1 MQHLSYYNKYTYK
14 LVEKIVMWVEKYR
27 PKSLSDVLGQEN
39 IVNRLQA
46 FVNERNK
53 MPHFLFAGP
62 AGVGK
67 TSSALALA
75 RDIFGDSFSENYK
88 ELNASDERGIK
99 IVREDI
105 KNYASIAPS
114 AGAPFRILVLDE
126 ADNMTADAQQAL
138 RRTMEKYKKIRFIL
152 IANYSSK
159 IIPPIQ
165 SRTAVFRFR
174 PIADKL
180 IEEKIARICKSESIT
195 ATETAIQSLKEISN
209 GDMRQLLNLLQA
221 ASIISSN
228 ITEDIVNDIA
238 GKADPNEVKKIISIL
253 VNKKM
258 GGFQE
263 ARQKLRSLLY
273 TVGISGKDLIG
284 QINSALL
291 RSNEID
297 NKQLIEMIKAVS
309 EIDFRLTEGANEEI
323 QLTYLLSQFITILS

>member
-1 MQHLSYYNKYTYK
+1 
-14 LVEKIVMWVEKYR
+14 MWVEKYR
-27 PKSLSDVLGQEN
+27 PKSLSDVLGQDH

-46 FVNERNK
+46 FVNEKEK

-75 RDIFGDSFSENYK
+75 RDIFGDLFQENYK

-99 IVREDI
+99 IVRENI
-105 KNYASIAPS
+105 KNYASIKPS
-114 AGAPFRILVLDE
+114 FGVPFRILVLDE
-126 ADNMTADAQQAL
+126 ADNMTSDAQQAL
-138 RRTMEKYKKIRFIL
+138 RRTMEKYKKIRFVL

-174 PIADKL
+174 PISEKL
-180 IEEKIARICKSESIT
+180 IAEKIKKIAELEALQIE
-195 ATETAIQSLKEISN
+195 ETAITSLIEISN

-221 ASIISSN
+221 CSIISN
-228 ITEDIVNDIA
+228 NVTNEIVNDIA
-238 GKADPNEVKKIISIL
+238 GKADPNEIKKIIDLLI
-253 VNKKM
+253 NKKM
-258 GGFQE
+258 NGFQE
-263 ARQKLRSLLY
+263 ARNKLRSLLF

-284 QINSALL
+284 QIHSVLLKINS
-291 RSNEID
+291 ID
-297 NKQLIEMIKAVS
+297 NTKLIEMIKAVS

-323 QLTYLLSQFITILS
+323 QLTYLLTKFITILN

>member
-1 MQHLSYYNKYTYK
+1 
-14 LVEKIVMWVEKYR
+14 MWVEKYR
-27 PKSLSDVLGQEN
+27 PKTLTDVLGQDH

-46 FVNERNK
+46 FVHEKSK

-114 AGAPFRILVLDE
+114 FGAPFRILVLDE
-126 ADNMTADAQQAL
+126 ADNMTSDAQQAL

-180 IEEKIARICKSESIT
+180 IEEKIKKICQTESIT
-195 ATETAIQSLKEISN
+195 VSDSAVKSLIEISS

-221 ASIISSN
+221 CSIITNNVS
-228 ITEDIVNDIA
+228 EDVVNDIA
-238 GKADPNEVKKIISIL
+238 GKADPNEVKKIINII
-253 VNKKM
+253 VNKKLE
-258 GGFQE
+258 GFQE
-263 ARQKLRSLLY
+263 ARQRMRSLLY

-284 QINSALL
+284 QINSSLL
-291 RSNEID
+291 KMNNIQ
-297 NKQLIEMIKAVS
+297 NNLLIEMIKIVS

-323 QLTYLLSQFITILS
+323 QLTYLLSQFISILS

>member
-1 MQHLSYYNKYTYK
+1 
-14 LVEKIVMWVEKYR
+14 MWVEKYR
-27 PKSLSDVLGQEN
+27 PKSLSDVLGQEH

-46 FVNERNK
+46 FVREKNK

-75 RDIFGDSFSENYK
+75 RDIFGESFSENYK

-126 ADNMTADAQQAL
+126 ADNMTSDAQQAL

-174 PIADKL
+174 PIAKEL
-180 IEEKIARICKSESIT
+180 NEEKIKKICETESISI
-195 ATETAIQSLKEISN
+195 TESAIKSLIEISS
-209 GDMRQLLNLLQA
+209 GDMRQTVNLLQA
-221 ASIISSN
+221 CSIISN
-228 ITEDIVNDIA
+228 NVTEDIVNDIA
-238 GKADPNEVKKIISIL
+238 GKADPNEVKKIISII

-258 GGFQE
+258 DGFIE

-291 RSNEID
+291 KTNNLE
-297 NKQLIEMIKAVS
+297 NKQLLEMIKTVS

-323 QLTYLLSQFITILS
+323 QLTYLLSQFISILS

>member
-1 MQHLSYYNKYTYK
+1 
-14 LVEKIVMWVEKYR
+14 MWVEKYR
-27 PKSLSDVLGQEN
+27 PKTLTDVLGQDH

-46 FVNERNK
+46 FVHEKNK

-75 RDIFGDSFSENYK
+75 RDIFGESFSENYK

-114 AGAPFRILVLDE
+114 SGAPFRILVLDE
-126 ADNMTADAQQAL
+126 ADNMTSDAQQAL

-180 IEEKIARICKSESIT
+180 IEEKIKSICKTESISVT
-195 ATETAIQSLKEISN
+195 DQAGKALNEITN

-221 ASIISSN
+221 CSIISN
-228 ITEDIVNDIA
+228 NVTEEIVNDIA
-238 GKADPNEVKKIISIL
+238 GKADPNEVKKIINIIVS
-253 VNKKM
+253 KKLE
-258 GGFQE
+258 GFQE

-284 QINSALL
+284 QINTSLL
-291 RSNEID
+291 KMNNIE
-297 NKQLIEMIKAVS
+297 NKNLIEMIKTVS

-323 QLTYLLSQFITILS
+323 QLTYLLSQFIAILS

>member
-1 MQHLSYYNKYTYK
+1 
-14 LVEKIVMWVEKYR
+14 MWVEKYR
-27 PKSLSDVLGQEN
+27 PKSLTEVLGQDH

-46 FVNERNK
+46 FVHEKNK

-75 RDIFGDSFSENYK
+75 RDIFKDKFSENYK

-105 KNYASIAPS
+105 KNYASIAPTP
-114 AGAPFRILVLDE
+114 GIPFRILVLDE

-174 PIADKL
+174 PISDKL
-180 IEEKIARICKSESIT
+180 ITEKIKAICNTESIT
-195 ATETAIQSLKEISN
+195 VTESAIRSLIEISN

-221 ASIISSN
+221 CSIISNNVS
-228 ITEDIVNDIA
+228 EEIVNDIA
-238 GKADPNEVKKIISIL
+238 GKADPNEIKKILNIII
-253 VNKKM
+253 NKKM
-258 GGFQE
+258 DGFKE
-263 ARQKLRSLLY
+263 ARDKLRTLLY

-284 QINSALL
+284 QINSTLL
-291 RSNEID
+291 KIND
-297 NKQLIEMIKAVS
+297 LNNNHLIEMVKAIS

-323 QLTYLLSQFITILS
+323 QLTYLLTQFISILS

>member
-1 MQHLSYYNKYTYK
+1 MKFDK
-14 LVEKIVMWVEKYR
+14 IRVEIILMWVEKYR
-27 PKSLSDVLGQEN
+27 PKTLTDVLGQDH

-46 FVNERNK
+46 FVHEKNK

-75 RDIFGDSFSENYK
+75 RDIFGESFSENYK

-114 AGAPFRILVLDE
+114 SGAPFRILVLDE
-126 ADNMTADAQQAL
+126 ADNMTSDAQQAL

-180 IEEKIARICKSESIT
+180 IEEKIKSICKTESISVT
-195 ATETAIQSLKEISN
+195 DQAGKALNEITN

-221 ASIISSN
+221 
-228 ITEDIVNDIA
+228 
-238 GKADPNEVKKIISIL
+238 
-253 VNKKM
+253 
-258 GGFQE
+258 
-263 ARQKLRSLLY
+263 
-273 TVGISGKDLIG
+273 
-284 QINSALL
+284 
-291 RSNEID
+291 
-297 NKQLIEMIKAVS
+297 
-309 EIDFRLTEGANEEI
+309 
-323 QLTYLLSQFITILS
+323 

>member
-1 MQHLSYYNKYTYK
+1 
-14 LVEKIVMWVEKYR
+14 MWVEKYR
-27 PKSLSDVLGQEN
+27 PKSLKDVLGQEH

-46 FVNERNK
+46 FVNDKNK

-126 ADNMTADAQQAL
+126 ADNMTSDAQQAL

-180 IEEKIARICKSESIT
+180 NEEKIKKICETESIT
-195 ATETAIQSLKEISN
+195 IDDKAVKSLIEISN
-209 GDMRQLLNLLQA
+209 GDMRQSVNLLQA
-221 ASIISSN
+221 CSIISN
-228 ITEDIVNDIA
+228 NVTEDIVNDIA
-238 GKADPNEVKKIISIL
+238 GKADPNEVRKIISII

-258 GGFQE
+258 DGFKE

-284 QINSALL
+284 QINSSLL
-291 RSNEID
+291 KQNDIE
-297 NKQLIEMIKAVS
+297 NKRLIEMIKAVS

-323 QLTYLLSQFITILS
+323 QLTYLLSQFIAILS